1 MFLNNPDI
9 QTLPSTS
16 AMSKRKKASPL
27 LEQHSNKIWQ
37 TLRCLSHDE
46 HIRLLRFLRSPYFI
60 TSKHMAPLCE
70 VFVRLIER
78 GEVGFDRAQIWQKL
92 FPNEPYDDVNFRK
105 YCSDLFRLTGEFMAQ
120 EIATTDEARQAIGTL
135 SYAVQH
141 KVEPML
147 PTALRQARA
156 ALEKKPYRSLDDFLN
171 AYSIERQYYEMME
184 FAVKVNARANLE
196 EISSQLDLFYWIEKL
211 KLLSAML
218 SQQRTGNHQYDLKF
232 TDQILDFLRDYPVDD
247 VPELAIYYYSYLTL
261 YEEGNVAHYYNF
273 RRLLDTHATVMPQ
286 KEAIELFD
294 AALHYCTGKI
304 NKGDRFFFQE
314 YFDLFAEAI
323 QKGIFLQNGELATW
337 RFTNIV
343 AAALGLGKLEWAEN
357 FVENFKD
364 HLPMDSRQ
372 NTYTFNL
379 ARVYRFQKKH
389 DEVLDL
395 LQNVEY
401 EDIGVNLISKLT
413 LLITHYERKDHEVL
427 DSFIESFRVFLN
439 RHKNI
444 PQQRR
449 LSYLNLLKYTR
460 RIMRLTPGDK
470 LAVIKLRDEISR
482 EKATIVNH
490 EWLLEK
496 LGEM

>member
-1 MFLNNPDI
+1 M
-9 QTLPSTS
+9 T
-16 AMSKRKKASPL
+16 
-27 LEQHSNKIWQ
+27 EQYTNKVWQ
-37 TLRCLSHDE
+37 TLRCLSHEE

-60 TSKHMAPLCE
+60 MSKTMEPLCK
-70 VFVRLIER
+70 VFVRLLQR
-78 GEVGFDRAQIWQKL
+78 GEEGFDRQQVWQKI
-92 FPNEPYDDVNFRK
+92 FPDEPYDDVNFRK
-105 YCSDLFRLTGEFMAQ
+105 NCSDLLRLTGEFMAQ
-120 EIATTDEARQAIGTL
+120 EMAEKDGAKQAIGTL
-135 SYAVQH
+135 SYSVQH

-156 ALEKKPYRSLDDFLN
+156 ALKQKPYRSFQDFLN
-171 AYSIERQYYEMME
+171 AYSVERHYYTMME
-184 FAVKVNARANLE
+184 FDVKVNARTNLE

-211 KLLSAML
+211 KIFSAML
-218 SQQRTGNHQYDLKF
+218 SQQRMANHQYDLKF
-232 TDQILDFLRDYPVDD
+232 MGQILDFLREYPVED
-247 VPELAIYYYSYLTL
+247 VPELAIYYYSFLTL
-261 YEEGNVAHYYNF
+261 YEEENVTHYYKL
-273 RRLLDTHATVMPQ
+273 RRLLDAYAIVMPQ

-294 AALHYCTGKI
+294 TALQYCTGKI

-323 QKGIFLQNGELATW
+323 QKKIFLQNGELATW
-337 RFTNIV
+337 RYTNIV
-343 AAALGLGKLEWAEN
+343 AAALGLGKVEWAEN
-357 FVENFKD
+357 FVNDYRD
-364 HLPMDSRQ
+364 HLPADTRQ
-372 NTYTFNL
+372 NTYAFNL

-427 DSFIESFRVFLN
+427 SSFIESFRVFLN

-460 RIMRLTPGDK
+460 RLVRLAPGDK
-470 LAVIKLRDEISR
+470 NAVVKLREEISR
-482 EKATIVNH
+482 EKAAIVNH

-496 LGEM
+496 LGEL

>member
-1 MFLNNPDI
+1 MPKRSKKN
-9 QTLPSTS
+9 LPI
-16 AMSKRKKASPL
+16 
-27 LEQHSNKIWQ
+27 EQYSNKVWQ
-37 TLRCLSHDE
+37 TLRSLSHEE

-60 TSKHMAPLCE
+60 MSKTMAPLCE

-78 GEVGFDRAQIWQKL
+78 GEVGFDRQQVWQKL
-92 FPNEPYDDVNFRK
+92 FPTTPYDDVNFRK
-105 YCSDLFRLTGEFMAQ
+105 YCSDLLRLTGEFLAQ
-120 EIATTDEARQAIGTL
+120 EMAATDKAKQAIHTL

-141 KVEPML
+141 KVEPLL

-156 ALEKKPYRSLDDFLN
+156 AIEQKPYRSLEDFLN
-171 AYSIERQYYEMME
+171 AYAVERQYYALMG
-184 FAVKVNARANLE
+184 FDVKVDARANLE

-211 KLLSAML
+211 KLFSVLLA
-218 SQQRTGNHQYDLKF
+218 QQRTGNYHYDLKF
-232 TDQILDFLRDYPVDD
+232 MGQILDFLQKYPVED
-247 VPELAIYYYSYLTL
+247 VPELAIYYYSFLTL
-261 YEEGNVAHYYNF
+261 YEEENVAHYYNF
-273 RRLLDTHATVMPQ
+273 RRLLDTYATVMPQ

-294 AALHYCTGKI
+294 TALHYCTGKI
-304 NKGDRFFFQE
+304 NKGDRFFYQE
-314 YFDLFAEAI
+314 YFDLFEEAI

-357 FVENFKD
+357 FVENFKT
-364 HLPMDSRQ
+364 HLPTDSRQ

-389 DEVLDL
+389 DEVLGL

-401 EDIGVNLISKLT
+401 EDIGINLISKMT

-427 DSFIESFRVFLN
+427 NSFIESFRVFLN

-449 LSYLNLLKYTR
+449 SSYLNLLKYTR
-460 RIMRLTPGDK
+460 RLMRLVPGDK
-470 LAVIKLRDEISR
+470 AAVAKLREEVGR
-482 EKATIVNH
+482 EKATIVNY

-496 LGEM
+496 LGEAG